1 MQVIISQG
9 RNQKSYREGALQIKT
24 DLGVVQRVVVAVFY

>member
-1 MQVIISQG
+1 MKQG